1 MATDNFPALPDVPK
15 PAFALL
21 ADVLAGLI
29 DRTMFATSQDENR
42 FSLNGVL
49 LLLKPESV
57 SMVATDGHRLAL
69 VERRQAI
76 GAVNG
81 ELRMLIPNKALRQL
95 RRILGEG
102 AEEANVEIAKEDSHL
117 FFSVGGRLLISLQL
131 TGQFPL
137 FRARHKGNSPSGFEW
152 GYLGSG
158 PAQLAL
164 AILCDYLGEPQL
176 AVRFYEEFKEDI
188 VARWKGDEWALTE
201 QEIEEWFNNAAR
213 DERLRLTREA
223 ITLER
228 QLDSMYESESDF
240 DFKRAE
246 ELNNRIIELSVQ
258 ADELR
263 RARRSG
269 R

>member
-1 MATDNFPALPDVPK
+1 MPLRLD
-15 PAFALL
+15 
-21 ADVLAGLI
+21 I
-29 DRTMFATSQDENR
+29 
-42 FSLNGVL
+42 FS
-49 LLLKPESV
+49 
-57 SMVATDGHRLAL
+57 H
-69 VERRQAI
+69 
-76 GAVNG
+76 
-81 ELRMLIPNKALRQL
+81 
-95 RRILGEG
+95 
-102 AEEANVEIAKEDSHL
+102 
-117 FFSVGGRLLISLQL
+117 
-131 TGQFPL
+131 
-137 FRARHKGNSPSGFEW
+137 SPSGFEW

-158 PAQLAL
+158 LAQLAL

-176 AVRFYEEFKEDI
+176 AERFYEEFKEDI
-188 VARWKGDEWALTE
+188 VARWKGDEWTLTA
-201 QEIEEWFNNAAR
+201 QEIEEWFKKAAR